1 MKYTRTSKN
10 ISRSSLKHRPNY
22 WITVAVAGLIV
33 IGLIM
38 LYSLGNV
45 INYNIDTGKSGSNSY
60 FITQLIAI
68 SIGFLGWFVLAK
80 VPYKTLIKLA
90 PILIIIALL
99 LMILPRIPGLQ
110 YNQRGYRWI
119 KVGSLSFQPVEF
131 LKLSLVTYFALIIQK
146 IKIWDLKNN
155 WQLLFKVIAL
165 VIICGGMTAIV
176 QKDLGSA
183 MVVVTII
190 LITYLGSRAKLAF
203 VSILV
208 LLIVLGAIL
217 AIIVE
222 PYRLS
227 RVTTFIEHYNS
238 ADINSSTEE
247 VTPEDYHITQAII
260 TLGSGG
266 LLGRGL
272 GKSYQTYG
280 YLPQPADDSI
290 FVVVGEQL
298 GLFGSLLMLSLY
310 LMLIYNGL
318 KIASQADT
326 LAGRSLALGVVSW
339 IAMQVII
346 NIGAMIKL
354 VPLTGVTLPFISYG
368 GSSML
373 FTIWAIGLL
382 QNVSKYTLPK
392 NYFSYQRK
400 VNSKSYLS
408 NSRKK

>member
-1 MKYTRTSKN
+1 MKLNKSGIKT
-10 ISRSSLKHRPNY
+10 SLKHRPNY
-22 WITVAVAGLIV
+22 WITIAVVGLIV

-45 INYNIDTGKSGSNSY
+45 INYNSSTGKSGGNTY
-60 FITQLIAI
+60 FITQIIAI
-68 SIGFLGWFVLAK
+68 ILGFMGWFLISK
-80 VPYKTLIKLA
+80 ISYKTLIKLA
-90 PILIIIALL
+90 PALMVL
-99 LMILPRIPGLQ
+99 ALFLMILPRIPALQ
-110 YNQRGYRWI
+110 YNQRGFRWI
-119 KVGSLSFQPVEF
+119 KVGPLSFQPVEF
-131 LKLSLVTYFALIIQK
+131 LKFSLVTYFALIIQK
-146 IKIWDLKNN
+146 IKVWDLKNN
-155 WQLLFKVIAL
+155 WQLLIRVIIL
-165 VIICGGMTAIV
+165 VVICGGMTALI

-183 MVVVTII
+183 MIVVTII
-190 LITYLGSRAKLAF
+190 LITYLGSKARLAF

-208 LLIVLGAIL
+208 LLIVLGTIL

-227 RVTTFIEHYNS
+227 RVTTFIEHYNGT
-238 ADINSSTEE
+238 DNSSGSEE
-247 VTPEDYHITQAII
+247 VTPEGYHITQAII

-298 GLFGSLLMLSLY
+298 GLLGSLLMLSLY
-310 LMLIYNGL
+310 LALIYNGL
-318 KIASQADT
+318 KIATQADS
-326 LAGRSLALGVVSW
+326 LAGRALALGVVSW

-346 NIGAMIKL
+346 NVGAMIKL
-354 VPLTGVTLPFISYG
+354 LPLTGVTLPFISYG

-392 NYFSYQRK
+392 KYFSYQRK
-400 VNSKSYLS
+400 VNSKSYVS
-408 NSRKK
+408 KNVKI